1 MSSLAVHYRRVKANE
16 AELQLHVQYKY
27 RLTPADINEGQPQ
40 LASTSHNNHHCGV
53 TLSPALAAE
62 LHTYRSRVAHTS
74 MDGNFVQVGP
84 SAPAAEASDMLGL
97 IRPTPPAASE
107 PDAGHEPE
115 AVAPAAQAAN
125 VPGIAPQ
132 GPEAQDGSPEPPHDD
147 PKSKCR
153 CFPHLKMSAMIQG
166 PARLEEVFES
176 LGREYQ
182 ESLVQ
187 IRAMVARLAEA
198 KGTSQTSDS
207 AGNVKVGEDVS
218 SENALLALGTVM
230 TQALSRALKTINS
243 TPGFFIPRSDCKL
256 DIDEHLEV
264 IALHAE
270 SLRTARQCLDEAWK
284 GAELMFETRDKL
296 VRAHER
302 MMQRRAMVKAAI
314 VALPF
319 MPFLSGALSVIE
331 MGLSV
336 FNGVQETYVSDE
348 ELLSTT
354 RSVDELCDKL
364 LKAIK
369 KVDEVQVEL
378 GPVKARIEE
387 QRANALAPQL
397 LHLRAELQSAKQIVE
412 PVFHR
417 RTTEQRPAEAE
428 KAPAGCG
435 TLREA
440 LQAMYAMMPLL
451 GLPISPD
458 VSLASVSDEAWE
470 QIEADLVKYRAP
482 LQA

>member
-1 MSSLAVHYRRVKANE
+1 
-16 AELQLHVQYKY
+16 
-27 RLTPADINEGQPQ
+27 
-40 LASTSHNNHHCGV
+40 
-53 TLSPALAAE
+53 
-62 LHTYRSRVAHTS
+62 
-74 MDGNFVQVGP
+74 MDGDFVQVGP
-84 SAPAAEASDMLGL
+84 LAPTAEASDLLGL
-97 IRPTPPAASE
+97 IRPTPPAAS
-107 PDAGHEPE
+107 EPE

-125 VPGIAPQ
+125 VPDVAPQ
-132 GPEAQDGSPEPPHDD
+132 GPETQDGSPDPPHDD

-153 CFPHLKMSAMIQG
+153 CFPHLKMSTMVQG
-166 PARLEEVFES
+166 LARLEEVFES

-302 MMQRRAMVKAAI
+302 MMQRRAMVKAVRSTAI

-354 RSVDELCDKL
+354 RSVDELRDKL

-378 GPVKARIEE
+378 GPVRARIEE

-397 LHLRAELQSAKQIVE
+397 LHLRAELQSTEQIVE

-417 RTTEQRPAEAE
+417 RAAEQRPGEAEKE

-440 LQAMYAMMPLL
+440 LQAMYAIMPIL
-451 GLPISPD
+451 GLSISPD
-458 VSLASVSDEAWE
+458 VSLASVSDEAWA
-470 QIEADLVKYRAP
+470 QIEADLVKFRAS
-482 LQA
+482 QT